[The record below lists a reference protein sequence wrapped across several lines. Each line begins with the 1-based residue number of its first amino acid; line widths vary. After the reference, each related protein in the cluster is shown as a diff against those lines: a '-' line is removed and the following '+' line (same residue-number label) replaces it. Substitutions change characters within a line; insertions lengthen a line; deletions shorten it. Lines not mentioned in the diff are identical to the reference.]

1 MVVAAEPPPAPLDH
15 RVPDRRILVVDDV
28 VDAGRSLARMLELVE
43 YHVWVVHDGPS
54 ALEAVDRLHPHVV
67 FLDIGM
73 PEMDGLEVG
82 RRLRARFGRDAML
95 LVATTG
101 FGRDEDRRRTGEAG
115 FDGHL
120 VKPIDP
126 TAVQA
131 LLSGIGGVS
140 YPNRNARSARHGP

>member
-1 MVVAAEPPPAPLDH
+1 MVGIEAALQIIELRGSERAQLYP
-15 RVPDRRILVVDDV
+15 I
-28 VDAGRSLARMLELVE
+28 GLAVTAQMRARA
-43 YHVWVVHDGPS
+43 S
-54 ALEAVDRLHPHVV
+54 R
-67 FLDIGM
+67 
-73 PEMDGLEVG
+73 VG

>member
-1 MVVAAEPPPAPLDH
+1 
-15 RVPDRRILVVDDV
+15 
-28 VDAGRSLARMLELVE
+28 
-43 YHVWVVHDGPS
+43 
-54 ALEAVDRLHPHVV
+54 
-67 FLDIGM
+67 
-73 PEMDGLEVG
+73 
-82 RRLRARFGRDAML
+82 ML